1 MQGQNL
7 YLLHNSS
14 LWCFSD
20 HLSAAYGSLSNHSA
34 KVWAYFFRLKENTES
49 TILRFG
55 FTITTN
61 WKQAKLFK
69 HYSKTELLYTN
80 DHLK

>member
-7 YLLHNSS
+7 CLLHNSS
-14 LWCFSD
+14 LWCFFD
-20 HLSAAYGSLSNHSA
+20 HLSTAYGLLSNYSA
-34 KVWAYFFRLKENTES
+34 KVWADFFCLKENTES

-69 HYSKTELLYTN
+69 HKTELLYTN